1 MRKYNGRD
9 QGIRAG
15 ERDGYEG
22 RVMDERYDSRD
33 VVGARQNNA
42 RNANKG
48 INIDTRQARP
58 SEARAKTEG

>member
-22 RVMDERYDSRD
+22 RVMMRD
-33 VVGARQNNA
+33 MIVVMWLGRVKNM
-42 RNANKG
+42 REMR
-48 INIDTRQARP
+48 TR
-58 SEARAKTEG
+58 E